1 MLDVWVSGYSRAVQF
16 VFVVVYTT
24 VDPLLGDD
32 SNILQMITIYWLVN
46 IQESM
51 EKHHFLWVNI

>member
-32 SNILQMITIYWLVN
+32 SNLKPQLPGCQCRAYGSDSSLA
-46 IQESM
+46 SAG
-51 EKHHFLWVNI
+51 